1 MAESAVNYK
10 CPNCSAPLS
19 YQPGKE
25 TITCEYCGAELE
37 TKAVEELY
45 AKAEE
50 RATARAEL
58 EDQKWDTQKA
68 GEEWTAED
76 EANLRSLVCS
86 SCGAEIVADM
96 NTMSTQCA
104 YCGNPTMVP
113 QKFSGQL
120 RPDYIIPFKKTKEDA
135 IAALKEFY
143 KGKPLLPS
151 GFDSANKLEQ
161 IQPMYVPF
169 WLFDAKVEAHASFH
183 ATTDNTFETSDEIVT
198 ITSHYECNRAGRMG
212 FANIP
217 VDGSEKMSDEY
228 MESIEPFDYGE
239 MEPFTQTYMTGY
251 LADKYDVDA
260 EASVPRADRRVEQS
274 AIGVLEN
281 TVEGYDTVSCKEAS
295 VYKEDG
301 SVAYAMAPVWILTTR
316 YQNQPYTFMM
326 NGQTG
331 KTVGSLP
338 IDKKKSLLYSLL
350 VFALTTPLFYY
361 IAKFVLT
368 ELMAE

>member
-25 TITCEYCGAELE
+25 TITCEYCGTEFKTE
-37 TKAVEELY
+37 TIEELY
-45 AKAEE
+45 RQAEE
-50 RATARAEL
+50 RAAALADL
-58 EDQKWDTQKA
+58 EDKKWETQQA
-68 GEEWTAED
+68 GSEWSEEDA
-76 EANLRSLVCS
+76 AGLRSLVCS
-86 SCGAEIVADM
+86 SCGAEIVADA

-113 QKFSGQL
+113 QKFTGSL
-120 RPDYIIPFKKTKEDA
+120 KPDYIIPFKKTKEEA
-135 IAALKEFY
+135 IASLKEFY
-143 KGKPLLPS
+143 KGKPRLPS
-151 GFDSANKLEQ
+151 GFASANQLEN

-260 EASVPRADRRVEQS
+260 EAAASRADERVHRTAVNE
-274 AIGVLEN
+274 LEER
-281 TVEGYDTVSCKEAS
+281 VFSK
-295 VYKEDG
+295 
-301 SVAYAMAPVWILTTR
+301 
-316 YQNQPYTFMM
+316 
-326 NGQTG
+326 
-331 KTVGSLP
+331 
-338 IDKKKSLLYSLL
+338 LLCLYR
-350 VFALTTPLFYY
+350 
-361 IAKFVLT
+361 
-368 ELMAE
+368 

>member
-25 TITCEYCGAELE
+25 TITCEYCGAELA
-37 TKAVEELY
+37 TKAVEEMY
-45 AKAEE
+45 AQAEE

-58 EDQKWDTQKA
+58 EDKKWETEKA
-68 GEEWTAED
+68 GNEWAAED
-76 EANLRSLVCS
+76 EANLRALVCS

-169 WLFDAKVEAHASFH
+169 WLFDAKVDAHASFH
-183 ATTDNTFETSDEIVT
+183 ATNDKTFETSDEIVT
-198 ITSHYECNRAGRMG
+198 ITSHYECNRAGKMA

-217 VDGSEKMSDEY
+217 VDGSEKMSDDY
-228 MESIEPFDYGE
+228 MESIEPFDYAE
-239 MEPFTQTYMTGY
+239 MVPFTQAYMTGF

-260 EASVPRADRRVEQS
+260 EASVPRADKRVEES
-274 AIGVLEN
+274 AVGVLAG
-281 TVEGYDTVSCKEAS
+281 TVTGYDSVNCKAS
-295 VYKEDG
+295 SVCKEDG
-301 SVAYAMAPVWILTTR
+301 AVAYAMAPVWILTTR
-316 YQNQPYTFMM
+316 YQDQPYTFMM

-350 VFALTTPLFYY
+350 VFALATPPFYY
-361 IAKFVLT
+361 IARYLLA
-368 ELMAE
+368 ELWEG

>member
-1 MAESAVNYK
+1 
-10 CPNCSAPLS
+10 
-19 YQPGKE
+19 
-25 TITCEYCGAELE
+25 
-37 TKAVEELY
+37 
-45 AKAEE
+45 
-50 RATARAEL
+50 
-58 EDQKWDTQKA
+58 
-68 GEEWTAED
+68 
-76 EANLRSLVCS
+76 
-86 SCGAEIVADM
+86 
-96 NTMSTQCA
+96 MSTQCA

-113 QKFSGQL
+113 QKFTGSL
-120 RPDYIIPFKKTKEDA
+120 KPDYIIPFKKTKEEA
-135 IAALKEFY
+135 IASLKEFY

-151 GFDSANKLEQ
+151 GFASANQLEN
-161 IQPMYVPF
+161 IQPMYAPF

-295 VYKEDG
+295 VYKEEG
-301 SVAYAMAPVWILTTR
+301 SVTYAMAPVWILTTR

>member
-1 MAESAVNYK
+1 MARV
-10 CPNCSAPLS
+10 
-19 YQPGKE
+19 Q
-25 TITCEYCGAELE
+25 
-37 TKAVEELY
+37 
-45 AKAEE
+45 
-50 RATARAEL
+50 
-58 EDQKWDTQKA
+58 
-68 GEEWTAED
+68 
-76 EANLRSLVCS
+76 
-86 SCGAEIVADM
+86 
-96 NTMSTQCA
+96 
-104 YCGNPTMVP
+104 
-113 QKFSGQL
+113 
-120 RPDYIIPFKKTKEDA
+120 
-135 IAALKEFY
+135 EFY

-151 GFDSANKLEQ
+151 GFASANQLEN

>member
-25 TITCEYCGAELE
+25 TITCEYCGAELA
-37 TKAVEELY
+37 TKAVEEMY
-45 AKAEE
+45 AQAEE
-50 RATARAEL
+50 RAAARAEL
-58 EDQKWDTQKA
+58 EDKKWETEKA
-68 GEEWTAED
+68 GNEWAAED
-76 EANLRSLVCS
+76 EANLRALVCS

-169 WLFDAKVEAHASFH
+169 WLFDAKVDAHASFH
-183 ATTDNTFETSDEIVT
+183 ATNDKTFETSDEIVT
-198 ITSHYECNRAGRMG
+198 ITSHYECNRAGKMA